1 MDRTRSKSGWRER
14 WTVGWAW
21 RGGVS
26 DAGEGTSEGVGVE
39 RGGSSTVTV
48 PEKRSRVMERET
60 GRTAKRGRG
69 KFMTTRVETERTTV
83 SVYSRSSSTR
93 CKAHH
98 QHTSLPRTAK
108 GTHHTLAAHTAWP
121 YPRIRQRRKPLSQLD
136 LINLDIIQPDHPV
149 RPAVFISIARAEPTS
164 PIQRFL
170 DKMSRAAAGMIR
182 CERSVGGDELSEEDV
197 EPVE

>member
-1 MDRTRSKSGWRER
+1 MERTRSKSGWSER

-21 RGGVS
+21 RGGAS
-26 DAGEGTSEGVGVE
+26 DAGEGMSVGVGVE

-48 PEKRSRVMERET
+48 PEKRSRVMDSET

-93 CKAHH
+93 CNTHH
-98 QHTSLPRTAK
+98 QDARFTRIAK
-108 GTHHTLAAHTAWP
+108 ATHHTLAAHTAWP
-121 YPRIRQRRKPLSQLD
+121 HPRVRQRGEALSQLD
-136 LINLDIIQPDHPV
+136 LVDLDIIQPDHPT
-149 RPAVFISIARAEPTS
+149 RAAISISLARTESTS

-170 DKMSRAAAGMIR
+170 NEMSRTAAGVIR
-182 CERSVGGDELSEEDV
+182 CERSVGGNELG
-197 EPVE
+197 